1 MKHFAAILIRHP
13 RAIALG
19 LAVLTLVALWGCL
32 QVTTEPSNERLFL
45 RRSDAYRVYQ
55 TFRTAFGSDETVLV
69 ALHDPEQPLLQPD
82 GLAAIRAL
90 TQALTGFQH
99 VASVLSLSTAQDV
112 SRLRMTP
119 FGMAAPNLIAG
130 DALSREQMDAIA
142 ANDLVIGTLISS
154 DFHTAGILV
163 HPTDTALAPETL
175 EEWTA
180 ALRELVNRHA
190 TQGRHTYIAG
200 SPIER
205 HDVAAYLQRDQ
216 QLTVPIVF
224 VLLLG
229 ITYGLYRQLHL
240 ALIPPACV
248 LLALSWTLAV
258 VGFSGIQLN
267 LITSLLSPVI
277 MVVSV
282 SAAIHLINAFLT
294 AQAADMPHTEAVS
307 HALHQVGMAC
317 WLTAFTTMLGF
328 FSLLVSPVPAVC
340 EFATFAGIGVGLS
353 FVITI
358 TLVPLALL
366 QYGHVPSQ
374 QQRYPIMHHI
384 ERVLI
389 RCFHWVVAHRL
400 TICCVTLVILA
411 AFLAG
416 IPRLT
421 EGTDIIRALKRTAPL
436 RLSTEFI
443 DHHLTG
449 VNSLELMLALPE
461 TGANPLFIRQTLAFS
476 TWLRRQP
483 GVTTVHSPWEVFR
496 SLPADYL
503 ANDEQ
508 LRVLATLLPLSLP
521 LEHWLN
527 AAANALRISVRVN
540 AMASDR
546 LLTLAQ
552 DIARHAEQTA
562 LDVKLTGANYL
573 LALMSRTLVLT
584 QIHSLAVAIVL
595 ILSCITLTLRSGK
608 LGLIAAIPNL
618 VPLLILFGLMGWSG
632 VMLSTATTMI
642 ASVALGLIVDDTIH
656 LLYGYRQAT
665 QTGLTSSQAMQ
676 QAIRHTGPALVITTL
691 ILTLGFWA
699 GLIGSFKPTV
709 SFAFLTG
716 LTMII
721 ALLANLLVLP
731 AILLIRIPKRL
742 PS

>member
-1 MKHFAAILIRHP
+1 M
-13 RAIALG
+13 
-19 LAVLTLVALWGCL
+19 LTLAALWGCL

-55 TFRTAFGSDETVLV
+55 AFRTAFGSDETVLV
-69 ALHDPEQPLLQPD
+69 ALHDPKQSILQPD

-90 TQALTGFQH
+90 TQALTEFQH
-99 VASVLSLSTAQDV
+99 VASVLSLTTAQDV

-119 FGMAAPNLIAG
+119 FGIAAPNLIAG
-130 DALSREQMDAIA
+130 DSLSPEQIDAIG
-142 ANDLVIGTLISS
+142 ANNLIIGTLLSS
-154 DFHTAGILV
+154 DLHTAGLLV
-163 HPTDTALAPETL
+163 HPTDTALAPDTL
-175 EEWTA
+175 AGWTA
-180 ALRELVNRHA
+180 ALRELVTRHA
-190 TQGRHTYIAG
+190 IRGRHTYIAG
-200 SPIER
+200 TPIER
-205 HDVAAYLQRDQ
+205 HDIASYLQRDQ
-216 QLTVPIVF
+216 QLTAPIVF
-224 VLLLG
+224 VILLG
-229 ITYGLYRQLHL
+229 ITYGLYRQLRL
-240 ALIPPACV
+240 ALIPLTCV

-258 VGFSGIQLN
+258 VGFSGSQLN

-294 AQAADMPHTEAVS
+294 AQAADMPHIEAVT

-328 FSLLVSPVPAVC
+328 LSLLVSPVPAVR

-358 TLVPLALL
+358 TVVPLALL
-366 QYGHVPSQ
+366 KYGHVPPQ
-374 QQRYPIMHHI
+374 QQRYLVMHHI
-384 ERVLI
+384 EHALI
-389 RCFHWVVAHRL
+389 RCFHWVAAHRL
-400 TICCVTLVILA
+400 TICCVTLVIVA
-411 AFLAG
+411 VFLAG

-421 EGTDIIRALKRTAPL
+421 EGTDIVRALKRTAPL

-449 VNSLELMLALPE
+449 VNSLELMLTLPE
-461 TGANPLFIRQTLAFS
+461 TGAHPSFIRQTLAFS
-476 TWLRRQP
+476 TWLHQQS
-483 GVTTVHSPWEVFR
+483 GVTTIHSPWEVFR
-496 SLPADYL
+496 GIPADYL

-527 AAANALRISVRVN
+527 ADANALRISVRVK

-546 LLTLAQ
+546 LLTLAR

-562 LDVKLTGANYL
+562 LDVKLSGANYL

-584 QIHSLAVAIVL
+584 QIRSLLVAVIL
-595 ILSCITLTLRSGK
+595 ILSCIALTLRSGK

-618 VPLLILFGLMGWSG
+618 LPLLILFGLMGWCG

-665 QTGLTSSQAMQ
+665 QIGLTPAPALQH
-676 QAIRHTGPALVITTL
+676 AIRHAGPALVITTF

-721 ALLANLLVLP
+721 ALIADLLILP
-731 AILLIRIPKRL
+731 AILLIRTPKRL